1 MSVRLD
7 GGLVRLDAAA
17 APRLARVVGGSLQV
31 FAARLEGGRPE
42 GPRRF
47 LFELGPGDPLGFLPT
62 RRPAEHGLIAVGRAD
77 IEPLRTGDPA
87 GDVAAWADAW
97 TTKLA
102 SSLAGVT
109 RPPGALFAD
118 PRAERLAPDS
128 LLAGPAE
135 GPPRWLRV
143 REGVLRLQG
152 LVDITPDAV
161 PDDGAVPLR
170 APLWAQARGEVVLGD
185 GVAPGDPLDG
195 PVRLLELVLAAL
207 AGLDAT
213 EGAGRQERL
222 GRRTALAAEA
232 SRRSARQLAS
242 VLSPDGA
249 AAPPA
254 GGGDLFR
261 AAALVGRALGLT
273 LRAPAREGAPG
284 AGGEGAGGAA
294 VEAIA
299 AASHVRARAV
309 LLRDDWWR
317 QDCGPLV
324 AFDGPERRPVALLCP
339 EAGRYDRVD
348 PASGARERVTQANEG
363 SLDRVAYMLYAPM
376 SSTAG
381 RPLQGLLRGGRGDV
395 ARLLVASLVATALG
409 LALPRV
415 LATIVDDALPAAD
428 RPRLLELSLVLVV
441 AAFGAAVFRAA
452 AGYGAVRLST
462 LVDHRLQTA
471 VVDRL
476 LRLPLSFHRRY
487 ASGDL
492 VTRAM
497 AIHEMRARV
506 GNTLMAAL
514 VAALMSL
521 VHLAILIGFG
531 GRLALL
537 AVATGGACALVVLAV
552 GTRMRRLS
560 RAWLEVSS
568 ASQGLVNQLVGG
580 VTKLRVG
587 GAVDRAVERFAV
599 DLARQQDLRL
609 RQNALRDVIAGLNA
623 ALPVGSSLLLYGMT
637 AYLLRE
643 DAAAALLT
651 GVAAEPAVTPG
662 GFLAFQAS
670 FAALIAGVTLLG
682 NAFTDLLDAG
692 NLWERARPIVE
703 GVPEGKGGQADPG
716 RLRGRLAVERVSF
729 RYREGGPAILDDV
742 TIRAEPG
749 EMIALVGGSGCGKS
763 TLLRVLLGLER
774 PTEGSVLFDD
784 QDLSGLDVGAVRRQ
798 IGTVMQDG
806 RITAGSILTN
816 VSGGRSLGLN
826 EVNEAVKA
834 AGLDEDVKAMPMGL
848 HTVISEGGVNLSGG
862 QRQRL
867 LLARAFAMRPAL
879 FVLDEA
885 TSALDNRTQAIVTA
899 SLARLNATRVVVA
912 HRLSTIQGADRIYVL
927 ERGRVVQEGTF
938 AALAAVDGPFRALV
952 RRQLP
957 ADDPPAATPAVAP
970 PLPVG

>member
-47 LFELGPGDPLGFLPT
+47 LFECGPGDPLGFLPT

-87 GDVAAWADAW
+87 GDAAAWADAW

-128 LLAGPAE
+128 LLAGLAE

-143 REGVLRLQG
+143 GEGVLRLQG
-152 LVDITPDAV
+152 LVDV
-161 PDDGAVPLR
+161 GPDDGAVPLR
-170 APLWAQARGEVVLGD
+170 APLWAQAQGEVVLAGD
-185 GVAPGDPLDG
+185 GEAPGDPLDG
-195 PVRLLELVLAAL
+195 PTRLLELVLAAL
-207 AGLDAT
+207 AALDAT
-213 EGAGRQERL
+213 EAADRQERL

-242 VLSPDGA
+242 VLAPDGVG
-249 AAPPA
+249 APPV
-254 GGGDLFR
+254 GGSDVFR
-261 AAALVGRALGLT
+261 AAALCGRALGLT
-273 LRAPAREGAPG
+273 LRAAP
-284 AGGEGAGGAA
+284 GEGAGGAA

-348 PASGARERVTQANEG
+348 PASGARERVTAANEG

-376 SSTAG
+376 SSAAG

-537 AVATGGACALVVLAV
+537 AVATGAACALVVLAV

-623 ALPVGSSLLLYGMT
+623 ALPVGSSLLLYGLT

-703 GVPEGKGGQADPG
+703 GAPEGKGGQADPG

-774 PTEGSVLFDD
+774 PGEGSVLFDD

-912 HRLSTIQGADRIYVL
+912 HRLSTIQGADRVYVL

-957 ADDPPAATPAVAP
+957 ADDPPAVAP